1 MLRRQV
7 LRQSRA
13 ISESLA
19 ASPQIRRRSPFSSA
33 TFISPRSSVP
43 ASYSSRL
50 GRRWQ
55 STEADKA
62 ANADENIAPQTE
74 QTKAPEAK
82 EDPTKQELEKAKK
95 EIIDLKDK
103 YLRSVA
109 DYRNLQERTK
119 RETESARQFALQ
131 RFATD
136 LLDSIDNLDRA
147 LTAVPKEV
155 LGNAT
160 TSNTS
165 SSDPNAAAASES
177 MSDANKHLI
186 DLHGGLMMTEGILMS
201 TLKKHGIERFDPLE
215 GEGRKFDPNTDE
227 ATFFAKVD
235 GKQDGEVFFTQSK
248 GYKLNGRVLRAAK
261 VGVVKNS

>member
-1 MLRRQV
+1 MRADFSPSRQ
-7 LRQSRA
+7 
-13 ISESLA
+13 
-19 ASPQIRRRSPFSSA
+19 
-33 TFISPRSSVP
+33 
-43 ASYSSRL
+43 
-50 GRRWQ
+50 
-55 STEADKA
+55 
-62 ANADENIAPQTE
+62 
-74 QTKAPEAK
+74 
-82 EDPTKQELEKAKK
+82 
-95 EIIDLKDK
+95 DK

-119 RETESARQFALQ
+119 RETEAAKQFALQ

-155 LGNAT
+155 LSETAT
-160 TSNTS
+160 SDAS
-165 SSDPNAAAASES
+165 SSDANAAAASES
-177 MSDANKHLI
+177 TSEASKHLT
-186 DLHGGLMMTEGILMS
+186 DLHAGLMMTEGILMS

-215 GEGRKFDPNTDE
+215 GEGRRFDPNTDE